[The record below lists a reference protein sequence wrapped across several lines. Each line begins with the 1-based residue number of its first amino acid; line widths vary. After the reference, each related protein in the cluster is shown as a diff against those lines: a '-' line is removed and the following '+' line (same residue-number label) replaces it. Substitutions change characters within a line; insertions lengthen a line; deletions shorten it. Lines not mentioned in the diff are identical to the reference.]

1 MVIRWG
7 SNSESEGDFMLKA
20 DKIFKEVMIEIKES
34 GVKDVNPRPKYKDGT
49 PAHSIFITHKYFT
62 YDISK
67 GELPIIT
74 LRPIA
79 IKNAIKEILWI
90 YQDQTSDL
98 DILRDKYGIFWWNDW
113 ESKDRPN
120 TIGQRYGATV
130 KKHDLMNKLL
140 EGIKNDPYG
149 RRHIINLWQEDDF
162 KETDGL
168 VPCAFQTIF
177 TVRGEFLDM
186 QLTQRSSDFIVA
198 GNINGM
204 QYVALLMMVARHCGL
219 KPGKFSHNI
228 VNLHLYDR
236 HLEQAEEM
244 LNREPIDCNPKLI
257 LNPEKTDFYSFTI
270 DDFTLEGY
278 ESNKPQLKFELAI

>member
-1 MVIRWG
+1 
-7 SNSESEGDFMLKA
+7 MLKA
-20 DKIFKEVMIEIKES
+20 DKLFKEAMVEILEE
-34 GVKDVNPRPKYKDGT
+34 GTRDVNPRPKYKDGT
-49 PAHSIFITHKYFT
+49 PAHSVFITHKYYT

-79 IKNAIKEILWI
+79 IKNAIKEIFWI

-98 DILRDKYGIFWWNDW
+98 EILKNTYGIYWWDDW
-113 ESKDRPN
+113 ESKDKPG

-130 KKHDLMNKLL
+130 KKYDLMNRLL
-140 EGIKNDPYG
+140 EGLKKDPYG
-149 RRHIINLWQEDDF
+149 RRHIISLWQEDDF

-168 VPCAFQTIF
+168 TPCAFQTIF

-236 HLEQAEEM
+236 HLEQAKEM
-244 LNREPIDCNPKLI
+244 LKREPIDCNPQLI
-257 LNPEKTDFYSFTI
+257 LNPDKTDFYSFVPE
-270 DDFTLEGY
+270 DFTLIGY
-278 ESNKPQLKFELAI
+278 ESVKPQLKFELAI

>member
-1 MVIRWG
+1 
-7 SNSESEGDFMLKA
+7 MLKG
-20 DKIFKEVMIEIKES
+20 DKIFKEIMTEIKKE
-34 GVKDVNPRPKYKDGT
+34 GVKDINPRPKYKDGT
-49 PAHSIFITHKYFT
+49 SAHSIFITHKYFT

-67 GELPIIT
+67 GELPLIT

-79 IKNAIKEILWI
+79 IKKAIAEILWI

-98 DILRDKYGIFWWNDW
+98 NILRQKYGILWWNDW

-130 KKHDLMNKLL
+130 KKYDLMNKLL
-140 EGIKNDPYG
+140 DGIISDPYG
-149 RRHIINLWQEDDF
+149 RRHIINLWQEEDF

-204 QYVALLMMVARHCGL
+204 QYVALLMMVARHCKL

-236 HLEQAEEM
+236 HLKQAEEM
-244 LNREPIDCNPKLI
+244 LNRTPIECNPKLI
-257 LNPEKTDFYSFTI
+257 LNPDKTDFYSFTV
-270 DDFTLEGY
+270 DDFALEGY
-278 ESNKPQLKFELAI
+278 EANKPQLKFELAI

>member
-1 MVIRWG
+1 
-7 SNSESEGDFMLKA
+7 MLKA
-20 DKIFKEVMIEIKES
+20 DKLFKEAMVEILEE
-34 GVKDVNPRPKYKDGT
+34 GTRDVNPRPKYKDGT
-49 PAHSIFITHKYFT
+49 PAHSVFITHKYYT

-79 IKNAIKEILWI
+79 IKNAIKEIFWI

-98 DILRDKYGIFWWNDW
+98 EILKNTYGIYWWDDW
-113 ESKDRPN
+113 ESKDKPG

-130 KKHDLMNKLL
+130 KKYDLMNRLL
-140 EGIKNDPYG
+140 EGIKKDPYG
-149 RRHIINLWQEDDF
+149 RRHIISLWQEDDF

-168 VPCAFQTIF
+168 APCAFQTIF

-236 HLEQAEEM
+236 HLEQAKEM
-244 LNREPIDCNPKLI
+244 LKREPIDCKPQLI
-257 LNPEKTDFYSFTI
+257 LNPDKTDFYSFVPE
-270 DDFTLEGY
+270 DFTLIGY
-278 ESNKPQLKFELAI
+278 ESVKPQLKFELAI

>member
-1 MVIRWG
+1 
-7 SNSESEGDFMLKA
+7 MLKA
-20 DKIFKEVMIEIKES
+20 DKIFKEAMIEILEE
-34 GVKDVNPRPKYKDGT
+34 GTMDVNPRPKYKDGT
-49 PAHSIFITHKYFT
+49 PAHSIFITHKYYT

-67 GELPIIT
+67 NEFPIIT

-79 IKNAIKEILWI
+79 IKKAINEIFWI

-98 DILRDKYGIFWWNDW
+98 NVLKDVYGIYWWDDW
-113 ESKDRPN
+113 ESKDRPG

-130 KKHDLMNKLL
+130 KKYDLMNRLL
-140 EGIKNDPYG
+140 EGIKNEPYS

-168 VPCAFQTIF
+168 APCAFQTIF

-186 QLTQRSSDFIVA
+186 QLIQRSSDFIVA

-236 HLEQAEEM
+236 HLEQAKEM
-244 LNREPIDCNPKLI
+244 LEREPVECSPQLI
-257 LNPEKTDFYSFTI
+257 LNPDKTDFYSFVPE
-270 DDFTLEGY
+270 DFTLVGY
-278 ESNKPQLKFELAI
+278 EPIEKQLKFELAI

>member
-1 MVIRWG
+1 
-7 SNSESEGDFMLKA
+7 MLKA

-34 GVKDVNPRPKYKDGT
+34 GVKDFNPRPKYKDGT

>member
-1 MVIRWG
+1 
-7 SNSESEGDFMLKA
+7 MLKA
-20 DKIFKEVMIEIKES
+20 DKIFREAMMEILEE
-34 GVKDVNPRPKYKDGT
+34 GTKDVNPRPKYKDGT
-49 PAHSIFITHKYFT
+49 PAHSVFITHKYYT

-67 GELPIIT
+67 NEFPIIT

-79 IKNAIKEILWI
+79 IKKAINEIFWI

-98 DILRDKYGIFWWNDW
+98 NVLKDVYGIYWWDDW
-113 ESKDRPN
+113 ESKDRPG

-130 KKHDLMNKLL
+130 KKYDLMNKLL
-140 EGIKNDPYG
+140 DGIKNDPYG
-149 RRHIINLWQEDDF
+149 RRHIISLWQEDDF

-168 VPCAFQTIF
+168 APCAFQTIF

-236 HLEQAEEM
+236 HLEQAKEM
-244 LNREPIDCNPKLI
+244 LKREPVDCSPQLI
-257 LNPEKTDFYSFTI
+257 LNPDKTDFYSFVPE
-270 DDFTLEGY
+270 DFTLVGY
-278 ESNKPQLKFELAI
+278 EPIEKQLKFELAI

>member
-1 MVIRWG
+1 MIKG
-7 SNSESEGDFMLKA
+7 
-20 DKIFKEVMIEIKES
+20 DKIFIEIMNEILED
-34 GVKDVNPRPKYKDGT
+34 GVKDINPRPKYKDGT
-49 PAHSIFITHKYFT
+49 PAHSIFVTHKYYT

-67 GELPIIT
+67 GELPITT

-90 YQDQTSDL
+90 YQDQSNEL
-98 DILRDKYGIFWWNDW
+98 NVLKEKYNIHWWDEW
-113 ESKDRPN
+113 ESNDIPG

-130 KKHDLMNKLL
+130 KKYDLMNKLL
-140 EGIKNDPYG
+140 DGIKNDPYG
-149 RRHIINLWQEDDF
+149 RRHIISLWQEDDF
-162 KETDGL
+162 KSSDGL
-168 VPCAFQTIF
+168 NPCAFQTIF
-177 TVRGEFLDM
+177 TVRGKYLDM

-204 QYVALLMMVARHCGL
+204 QYVAFLMMVARHCGL
-219 KPGKFSHNI
+219 EPGKFSHNI

-236 HLEQAEEM
+236 HLEQAKEM
-244 LNREPIDCNPKLI
+244 LNRKPIECSPRLI

-270 DDFTLEGY
+270 DDFELVGY

>member
-1 MVIRWG
+1 
-7 SNSESEGDFMLKA
+7 MLKA
-20 DKIFKEVMIEIKES
+20 DKLFKEAMVEILEE
-34 GVKDVNPRPKYKDGT
+34 GTRDVNPRPKYKDGT
-49 PAHSIFITHKYFT
+49 PAHSVFITHKYYT

-79 IKNAIKEILWI
+79 IKNAIKEIFWI

-98 DILRDKYGIFWWNDW
+98 EILKNTYGIYWWDDW
-113 ESKDRPN
+113 ESKDKPG

-130 KKHDLMNKLL
+130 KKYDLMNRLL
-140 EGIKNDPYG
+140 EGLKKDPYG
-149 RRHIINLWQEDDF
+149 RRHIISLWQEDDF

-168 VPCAFQTIF
+168 APCAFQTIF

-236 HLEQAEEM
+236 HLEQAKEM
-244 LNREPIDCNPKLI
+244 LKREPIDCKPQLI
-257 LNPEKTDFYSFTI
+257 LNPDKTDFYSFVPE
-270 DDFTLEGY
+270 DFTLIGY
-278 ESNKPQLKFELAI
+278 ESVKPQLKFELAI

>member
-1 MVIRWG
+1 
-7 SNSESEGDFMLKA
+7 MLKA
-20 DKIFKEVMIEIKES
+20 DKIFKDVMTEILEE
-34 GVKDVNPRPKYKDGT
+34 GTQDVNPRPKYKDGV
-49 PAHSIFITHKYFT
+49 PAHSVFITHQYHT

-79 IKNAIKEILWI
+79 IKKAISEIFWI

-98 DILRDKYGIFWWNDW
+98 EVLKNKHGIFWWDDW
-113 ESKDRPN
+113 ESKDRPG

-140 EGIKNDPYG
+140 DGIKNDPYG
-149 RRHIINLWQEDDF
+149 RRHIMSLWQEEDF

-168 VPCAFQTIF
+168 APCAFQTIF
-177 TVRGEFLDM
+177 TVRGKYLDM

-219 KPGKFSHNI
+219 EAGKFSHNI

-236 HLEQAEEM
+236 HLEQAKEM
-244 LNREPIDCNPKLI
+244 LKREPIDCNPQLI
-257 LNPEKTDFYSFTI
+257 LNPDKTDFYSFVPE
-270 DDFTLEGY
+270 DFTLIGY
-278 ESNKPQLKFELAI
+278 EDIKEINPQLKFELAI

>member
-1 MVIRWG
+1 
-7 SNSESEGDFMLKA
+7 MLKA
-20 DKIFKEVMIEIKES
+20 DKIFKEIMNEILEE

-49 PAHSIFITHKYFT
+49 PAHSVFITHKYFT

-79 IKNAIKEILWI
+79 IKKAISEIFWI

-98 DILRDKYGIFWWNDW
+98 NVLKDKYGIFWWDDW
-113 ESKDRPN
+113 ESKDRPG

-130 KKHDLMNKLL
+130 KKHNLMDNLL
-140 EGIKNDPYG
+140 NGIKNDPYG
-149 RRHIINLWQEDDF
+149 RRHIISLWQEEDF

-168 VPCAFQTIF
+168 APCAFQTIF

-236 HLEQAEEM
+236 HIEQLNEM
-244 LNREPIDCNPKLI
+244 LDREPIDCNPKLI
-257 LNPEKTDFYSFTI
+257 LNPDKTDFYSFVPE
-270 DDFTLEGY
+270 DFSLVGY
-278 ESNKPQLKFELAI
+278 ESVKPQLKFELAI

>member
-1 MVIRWG
+1 
-7 SNSESEGDFMLKA
+7 MLKA
-20 DKIFKEVMIEIKES
+20 DKIFKDIMVEILEE
-34 GVKDVNPRPKYKDGT
+34 GTMDINPRPKYKDGV
-49 PAHSIFITHKYFT
+49 PAHSVFVTHKYYT

-79 IKNAIKEILWI
+79 IKKAISEILWI

-98 DILRDKYGIFWWNDW
+98 EILRNKYGIFWWNDW
-113 ESKDRPN
+113 ESKDRPG

-130 KKHDLMNKLL
+130 KKYDLMNKLL
-140 EGIKNDPYG
+140 DGIKNDPYG
-149 RRHIINLWQEDDF
+149 RRHIISLWQEEDF
-162 KETDGL
+162 SETDGL
-168 VPCAFQTIF
+168 APCAFQTIF

-228 VNLHLYDR
+228 INLHLYDR
-236 HLEQAEEM
+236 HLEQAKEM
-244 LNREPIDCNPKLI
+244 LEREPIDCNPQLI
-257 LNPEKTDFYSFTI
+257 LNPDKTDFYSFTPE
-270 DDFTLEGY
+270 DFNLIGY
-278 ESNKPQLKFELAI
+278 ESVKPQLKFELAI

>member
-1 MVIRWG
+1 
-7 SNSESEGDFMLKA
+7 MLKA
-20 DKIFKEVMIEIKES
+20 DKLFKEAMVEILEE
-34 GVKDVNPRPKYKDGT
+34 GTRDVNPRPKYKDGT
-49 PAHSIFITHKYFT
+49 PAHSVFITHKYYT

-79 IKNAIKEILWI
+79 IKNAIKEIFWI

-98 DILRDKYGIFWWNDW
+98 EILKNTYGIYWWDDW
-113 ESKDRPN
+113 ESKDKPG

-130 KKHDLMNKLL
+130 KKYDLMNRLL
-140 EGIKNDPYG
+140 EGLKKDPYG
-149 RRHIINLWQEDDF
+149 RRHIISLWQEDDF

-168 VPCAFQTIF
+168 APCAFQTIF

-236 HLEQAEEM
+236 HLEQAKEM
-244 LNREPIDCNPKLI
+244 LKREPIDCNPQLI
-257 LNPEKTDFYSFTI
+257 LNPDKTDFYSFVPE
-270 DDFTLEGY
+270 DFTLIGY
-278 ESNKPQLKFELAI
+278 ESVKPQLKFELAI

>member
-1 MVIRWG
+1 
-7 SNSESEGDFMLKA
+7 MLKA
-20 DKIFKEVMIEIKES
+20 DKIFKETMMEILEE
-34 GVKDVNPRPKYKDGT
+34 GTKDINPRPKYKDGT
-49 PAHSIFITHKYFT
+49 PAHSIFITHKYHT

-67 GELPIIT
+67 GEFPIIT

-79 IKNAIKEILWI
+79 IKKAINEIFWI

-98 DILRDKYGIFWWNDW
+98 EVLKNTYGIFWWDDW
-113 ESKDRPN
+113 ESKDRPG

-130 KKHDLMNKLL
+130 KKYDLMNKLL
-140 EGIKNDPYG
+140 DGIKNDPYG
-149 RRHIINLWQEDDF
+149 RRHIISLWQEDDF

-168 VPCAFQTIF
+168 APCAFQTIF

-236 HLEQAEEM
+236 HLEQVKEM
-244 LNREPIDCNPKLI
+244 LKREPINCNPQLI
-257 LNPEKTDFYSFTI
+257 LNPDKTDFYSFTPE
-270 DDFTLEGY
+270 DFTLVGY
-278 ESNKPQLKFELAI
+278 ESVKPQLKFELAI

>member
-1 MVIRWG
+1 
-7 SNSESEGDFMLKA
+7 MLKA
-20 DKIFKEVMIEIKES
+20 DKLFREAMTEILEE
-34 GVKDVNPRPKYKDGT
+34 GTRDINPRPKYKDGT
-49 PAHSIFITHKYFT
+49 PAHSVFITHKYYT

-79 IKNAIKEILWI
+79 IKNAIKEIFWI

-98 DILRDKYGIFWWNDW
+98 EVLKNTYGIYWWDDW
-113 ESKDRPN
+113 ESKDKPG

-130 KKHDLMNKLL
+130 KKYDLMNRLL
-140 EGIKNDPYG
+140 DGIKKDPYG
-149 RRHIINLWQEDDF
+149 RRHIISLWQEDDF

-168 VPCAFQTIF
+168 APCAFQTIF

-236 HLEQAEEM
+236 HLEQAKEM
-244 LNREPIDCNPKLI
+244 LKREPIDCNPQLI
-257 LNPEKTDFYSFTI
+257 LNPDKTDFYSFVPE
-270 DDFTLEGY
+270 DFTLIGY
-278 ESNKPQLKFELAI
+278 ESVKPQLKFELAI

>member
-1 MVIRWG
+1 
-7 SNSESEGDFMLKA
+7 MLKA
-20 DKIFKEVMIEIKES
+20 DKLFKEAMVEILEE
-34 GVKDVNPRPKYKDGT
+34 GTRDVNPRPKYKDGT
-49 PAHSIFITHKYFT
+49 PAHSVFITHKYYT

-79 IKNAIKEILWI
+79 IKNAIKEIFWI

-98 DILRDKYGIFWWNDW
+98 EILKNTYGIYWWDDW
-113 ESKDRPN
+113 ESKDKPG

-130 KKHDLMNKLL
+130 KKYDLMNRLL
-140 EGIKNDPYG
+140 EGIKKDPYG
-149 RRHIINLWQEDDF
+149 RRHIISLWQEDDF

-168 VPCAFQTIF
+168 APCAFQTIF

-236 HLEQAEEM
+236 HLEQAKEM
-244 LNREPIDCNPKLI
+244 LKREPIDCNPQLI
-257 LNPEKTDFYSFTI
+257 LNPDKTDFYSFVPE
-270 DDFTLEGY
+270 DFTLIGY
-278 ESNKPQLKFELAI
+278 ESVKPQLKFELAI